1 MVKTNTMGSEPN
13 YFEKGITYLTYLTNK
28 EKLLLFVGIYGLV
41 YVLSFNGEVK
51 DTSTFFIVTFVIVGF
66 MIRIMS
72 GAEKKKAHDD
82 ITRYMADLE
91 VEVVNHCTPMMVL
104 ETIYKIHKPLKSL
117 RFVRNNEDASKIIYS
132 LRFLK
137 LYDNEMYLDFIIY
150 FEYFLKI
157 HFNVMIGKYDITT
170 NYAILQDIRQEL
182 LNTLQSYHFNI
193 PNFSTTFDS
202 GDLDEKIKVAIL
214 KMQALTYKY
223 KKIIHKKY
231 RKKLLHVNYKG
242 EEGFDKLKDSHFHI
256 Y

>member
-1 MVKTNTMGSEPN
+1 MGSN
-13 YFEKGITYLTYLTNK
+13 RNFFEKVITYLTNLTNK
-28 EKLLLFVGIYGLV
+28 EKLMLFVTLYGIV
-41 YVLSFNGEVK
+41 YILSFNGESK
-51 DTSTFFIVTFVIVGF
+51 DTSSFFIITFVVIGF
-66 MIRIMS
+66 MIKTMS
-72 GAEKKKAHDD
+72 NADIKKTNDD
-82 ITRYMADLE
+82 ITKYMRDLE

-104 ETIYKIHKPLKSL
+104 EAVYKIHKPLKSL
-117 RFVRNNEDASKIIYS
+117 RFVRNNEDASNIIYS

-137 LYDNEMYLDFIIY
+137 LYDKEMYLDFIIY

-193 PNFSTTFDS
+193 PNYSTTFDN
-202 GDLDEKIKVAIL
+202 GDLDEKIRIAIL

-242 EEGFDKLKDSHFHI
+242 EEAFDKLKDNHFHI